1 MVLLETFLYLKWP
14 IRLLIQNL
22 ILNTAMSVVDH
33 FFYGLIGLIDYG
45 RLKIR
50 LIFSFQQDL

>member
-1 MVLLETFLYLKWP
+1 MILLETFLYFKWP

-22 ILNTAMSVVDH
+22 ITAMSVVDH
-33 FFYGLIGLIDYG
+33 FFDGLIGLIDYG

-50 LIFSFQQDL
+50 LIFLFQQDL